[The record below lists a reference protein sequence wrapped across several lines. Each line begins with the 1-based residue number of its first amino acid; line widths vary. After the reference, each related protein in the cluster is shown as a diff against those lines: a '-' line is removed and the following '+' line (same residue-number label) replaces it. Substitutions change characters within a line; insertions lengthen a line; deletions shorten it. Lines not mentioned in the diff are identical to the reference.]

1 MKIKNTYILLLLFL
15 CCTSLPKSFK
25 QTNEPNWATVKLR
38 DDITYESAW
47 RSVVDLVVQKFDT
60 EVLDQKE
67 GYIRT
72 KYLDS
77 YSSVVTGIYR
87 VKLVIKFS
95 KKRDIV
101 VDLLEKYLEKNLSE
115 FVIIK

>member
-1 MKIKNTYILLLLFL
+1 MIKRKPFILILLFL
-15 CCTSLPKSFK
+15 SCTSLPKTFK
-25 QTNEPNWATVKLR
+25 QTNEPNWTTVELR

-87 VKLVIKFS
+87 VKLVIVKELLKMHQNRY
-95 KKRDIV
+95 KKMHHI
-101 VDLLEKYLEKNLSE
+101 LKSTIL
-115 FVIIK
+115 